1 MRPRI
6 RTAAALLPVL
16 ALTVACQNEP
26 ENALWQ
32 IQPGMTV
39 YIDGWDQDG
48 DVGDQALVE
57 QKSSQ
62 MWVIPRDAEF
72 RYSRG
77 LGFTVEVQLDRARG
91 FVVTDL
97 GGVQV
102 GRDHDHCLE
111 DGETYATLDV
121 QPNTLRWEPNVSEG
135 DMSNDDCVVGPD
147 ID

>member
-1 MRPRI
+1 MRPRQL
-6 RTAAALLPVL
+6 TAAALLPVL

-39 YIDGWDQDG
+39 YIDGWDQSN

-57 QKSSQ
+57 QKTSQ

-77 LGFTVEVQLDRARG
+77 NAFTVEVRLDRTRG

-97 GGVQV
+97 GGVRV

-111 DGETYATLDV
+111 DGETYASLDV
-121 QPNTLRWEPNVSEG
+121 QPNALRWEQNVYDGE
-135 DMSNDDCVVGPD
+135 MSNDDCVLGPERD
-147 ID
+147 